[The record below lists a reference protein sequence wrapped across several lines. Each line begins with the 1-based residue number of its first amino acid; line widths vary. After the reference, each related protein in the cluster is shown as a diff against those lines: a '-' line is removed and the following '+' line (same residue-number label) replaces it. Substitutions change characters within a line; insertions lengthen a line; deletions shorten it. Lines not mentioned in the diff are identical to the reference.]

1 VASGRPGTAFVDD
14 QRQDASADVSIYIQ
28 VTHKQEL
35 KMAIALTGIVSDLGS
50 LIPSSGDI
58 MQQVIIGA
66 GAGVLL
72 AGLKSNA
79 GLDAIDPLHLIP
91 RPAVP
96 ATATSPA
103 VPASVSTVV
112 GKTVTGSVF
121 ASLTPAIQ
129 DRMMSQGYTV
139 V

>member
-1 VASGRPGTAFVDD
+1 MT
-14 QRQDASADVSIYIQ
+14 
-28 VTHKQEL
+28 
-35 KMAIALTGIVSDLGS
+35 IAVTGILSDLGS
-50 LIPSSGDI
+50 ILPSTGDI

-96 ATATSPA
+96 ATDKTPA
-103 VPASVSTVV
+103 VPASVSTVI
-112 GKTVTGSVF
+112 GKTVSGSVF
-121 ASLTPAIQ
+121 AALTPAIQ